1 VTRLVDMGTEPFLV
15 AATMEGVL
23 AQRLLRKICT
33 DCKVAYQ
40 PSEAVLEQL
49 GLTTADLG
57 GKEFYTGQGCPE
69 CNDTGYR
76 GRQGLFELLDMTD
89 PLRELITERAATVVL
104 RQKALELGMNSLR
117 DDGLRNI
124 YNGVTTIEEVLKYT

>member
-1 VTRLVDMGTEPFLV
+1 MPALQDARAGYGGKLQARHQVYPKD
-15 AATMEGVL
+15 
-23 AQRLLRKICT
+23 
-33 DCKVAYQ
+33 Q

-49 GLTTADLG
+49 GVSLADIG
-57 GKEFYTGQGCPE
+57 GKQFYTGQGCNS
-69 CNDTGYR
+69 CNDTGYS

-124 YNGVTTIEEVLKYT
+124 YSGITTIEEVLKYT